1 VTPAQTAFG
10 QRLRA
15 ARERQG
21 LSVDTLAAR
30 TKIKA
35 SLFVELE
42 RGEVGHWPAG
52 IFRRAFF
59 REYASAIGLDPEPLL
74 PDFVRLFPEPS
85 SGQTEAATVRSDG
98 LRMTLERGR
107 TWTAATVARRLM
119 GALAE
124 LSVLALLSA
133 ALARAAGLDF
143 APTVAVAGAAYWTIA
158 HAAVGRGGMGWWL
171 ERRAQL
177 MRRQAPA
184 HQLRIVPKQA
194 ASAPAVA
201 GTENQKVSPFRTA
214 SR

>member
-1 VTPAQTAFG
+1 LTPAQTAFG

-21 LSVDTLAAR
+21 LSLDTLAAR

-85 SGQTEAATVRSDG
+85 AGQTEAPTVRSDG

-107 TWTAATVARRLM
+107 TWTVATVARRLL

-124 LSVLALLSA
+124 LSALAILSA
-133 ALARAAGLDF
+133 ALAWAAGLDF
-143 APTVAVAGAAYWTIA
+143 APIVAVVGAAYWTIA
-158 HAAVGRGGMGWWL
+158 HAALGRGVMGWWL
-171 ERRAQL
+171 ECRAQL
-177 MRRQAPA
+177 MRRPVPA
-184 HQLRIVPKQA
+184 HQLRIVPKQPV
-194 ASAPAVA
+194 SPPTVVSSDS
-201 GTENQKVSPFRTA
+201 QKVSPFRTA